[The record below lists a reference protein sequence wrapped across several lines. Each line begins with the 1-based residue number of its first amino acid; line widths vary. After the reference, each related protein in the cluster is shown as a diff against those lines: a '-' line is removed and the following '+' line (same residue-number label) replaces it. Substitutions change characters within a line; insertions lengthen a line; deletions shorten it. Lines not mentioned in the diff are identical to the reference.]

1 MRQYRYKAIDSD
13 GNYKTGKI
21 TAEKQSDVVATL
33 AESDLELISCSVDSD
48 FKLSF
53 NSGINEKDLISI
65 FVHLEQLEKSGVS
78 ILDSV
83 NDLKETTE
91 SSAIKDLMQEVSES
105 IKNGNLFSQTLA
117 RYPSKFKPI
126 YIGLISMGEKQVIL
140 LMHLP
145 IL

>member
-65 FVHLEQLEKSGVS
+65 FVHLEQLE
-78 ILDSV
+78 
-83 NDLKETTE
+83 
-91 SSAIKDLMQEVSES
+91 
-105 IKNGNLFSQTLA
+105 NLEFQ
-117 RYPSKFKPI
+117 F
-126 YIGLISMGEKQVIL
+126 
-140 LMHLP
+140 
-145 IL
+145 